1 MLLAIIYLPK
11 LPACQPGAVKDNSTD
26 WTAAGYMH
34 PSLLSLT
41 LPGWQWWVGIMVGV
55 DPSSIHLW
63 STDFIKEIAP
73 GKDQTITLS
82 KFPITPHL
90 KHVVP
95 SCCAL
100 MLCMHVVSSCC
111 ALMLCM
117 HVVSSCC
124 VLMLCPHVVSSC
136 CALMLCPHVV
146 PSCCALMLRPHVV
159 SSCCALMLRMHVVSS
174 CCALVL

>member
-1 MLLAIIYLPK
+1 MLLAIIYLPR
-11 LPACQPGAVKDNSTD
+11 LPANQVQLKMMAQIGRLQVTCTHHC
-26 WTAAGYMH
+26 Y
-34 PSLLSLT
+34 PSPSQVGSG
-41 LPGWQWWVGIMVGV
+41 GWELWRGF